1 MGGAWEGGI
10 GRGGAERGVR
20 KLEAVV
26 GYDQHRS
33 PVTVTQSGTIT
44 VHTHCTTT
52 SHQPLTTS
60 H

>member
-26 GYDQHRS
+26 DYDQHRS
-33 PVTVTQSGTIT
+33 PVTVTQSDTIT

-52 SHQPLTTS
+52 SH
-60 H
+60 